1 MCMGAS
7 SRKFWPEPNRQE
19 TFGAPARPDKRI
31 PSRLE
36 ESRDGWP
43 ISPACRWTP
52 AKRTRRRPG
61 APRRAGA
68 EHVHARRGAAT
79 RLAPGAAAGS
89 VCLRLV
95 LLAAARGGVMELNGL
110 GCTGGK
116 RRFEETSLLPRSTD
130 RGRPIPNIQETQAVT
145 DWDRIV
151 REYGPLVFATA
162 WRILGHVADTEDVV
176 QEVFL
181 QVHQL
186 QRTDP
191 IRHWGGLL
199 RRLAACRAL
208 DRLRQRKNIVSLNGL
223 SLVGPDVGP
232 EAAAVEREL
241 SERLRSA
248 LAKLPDREAA
258 VFC

>member
-1 MCMGAS
+1 M
-7 SRKFWPEPNRQE
+7 
-19 TFGAPARPDKRI
+19 
-31 PSRLE
+31 
-36 ESRDGWP
+36 
-43 ISPACRWTP
+43 
-52 AKRTRRRPG
+52 
-61 APRRAGA
+61 
-68 EHVHARRGAAT
+68 
-79 RLAPGAAAGS
+79 
-89 VCLRLV
+89 
-95 LLAAARGGVMELNGL
+95 
-110 GCTGGK
+110 
-116 RRFEETSLLPRSTD
+116 
-130 RGRPIPNIQETQAVT
+130 T

-151 REYGPLVFATA
+151 REYGPLVFTTA

-191 IRHWGGLL
+191 VRHWGGLL

-208 DRLRQRKNIVSLNGL
+208 DRLRQRKNTVSLNGL

-258 VFC
+258 VFCLRYFDDLSYQEIADALRIRTGAVASALHKARLKLESFLLETVPGE